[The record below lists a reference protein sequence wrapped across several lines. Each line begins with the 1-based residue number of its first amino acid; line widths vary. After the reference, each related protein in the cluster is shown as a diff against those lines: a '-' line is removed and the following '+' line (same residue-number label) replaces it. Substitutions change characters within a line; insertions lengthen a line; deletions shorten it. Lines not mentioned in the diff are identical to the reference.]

1 VGVNTGLFNSNYLNL
16 ILPILLLTEG
26 QLTTAATIVGSLI
39 VVGGLVWNL
48 SHKLTKMEGE
58 LNTIKN
64 QLTLMQYYAERVDK
78 LNEKIQTL
86 TEQQYRNRRS

>member
-1 VGVNTGLFNSNYLNL
+1 M
-16 ILPILLLTEG
+16 LLTEG